1 MIFCEHELTKNCRFS
16 DEDPIQNTGGND
28 KLPNMKSSTT
38 DQIQHVPFQ
47 KLNKA
52 ARKGLS
58 TDERALYDLA
68 AAAALKKEKQER
80 KRARKAAKSA
90 LSALSRSHDAKSLN
104 QSNTTSDSEGLRGD
118 IKNTAMDTSQAEIT
132 QAESNQ
138 PRSFLKLTSKQI
150 DMLNTEELDEYNRI
164 VNAQRAQ
171 LKLEN
176 RAKKVKSRLEKLQL
190 ASDEVSAAIANSS
203 SQYQS
208 ISKNFKDMVGF
219 GKTFYARHMSPVP
232 EYGNK
237 SGSWKLH
244 EMFSADANP
253 LQIHEISFNRFA
265 PYFLSW
271 YSGDWGTMNQKMI
284 TGAFSIY
291 VSSYYGHLSGSGP
304 ALDICRA
311 TASASDAITFTDAK
325 VLANQLLRNSGPAQ
339 TLQIAIPS
347 SQRSQLPSAPVSAS
361 RPYHSE
367 RVDNDEDMVM
377 DDVPDTVT
385 SNAGNEITFTN
396 GPAVDEEPID
406 IDLRQAELYLQQR
419 YYPSSDLNILRC
431 LACSKTGHHT
441 LKCPLMTCTICQTSG
456 VHSEAMC
463 PQKKRCNKCRERGH
477 QTEACKEKLSL
488 PKSEMSCDICHST
501 DHLEMAC
508 HYVWRSFDP
517 RPEEIFTVQHI
528 PVECYTCG
536 YSSHFGP
543 ECGLHRGVVLS
554 GGFTWS
560 KNNLNTYVDPS
571 SNSRALSA
579 GKDFSIPNK
588 GPNRGHAN
596 DPITI
601 DDESDA
607 EPFIRPKVL
616 PSRPKGGKIQVQPV
630 QQNQKAPQKR
640 QKKNKNKQPAP
651 APAPP
656 PKYQRNP
663 NAPRASRPD
672 FSSEFRFDIPPQNPP
687 SGPRGGVPN
696 NFGHA
701 NRGGGGGALPSRADR
716 RRMADQAGA
725 RGARPGGF

>member
-1 MIFCEHELTKNCRFS
+1 
-16 DEDPIQNTGGND
+16 
-28 KLPNMKSSTT
+28 MKSSAT
-38 DQIQHVPFQ
+38 DQIKHVPFQ

-80 KRARKAAKSA
+80 KRARKAAKLA
-90 LSALSRSHDAKSLN
+90 LSAFSRSHDAKSLN
-104 QSNTTSDSEGLRGD
+104 QSNTTSDNEGLRSD
-118 IKNTAMDTSQAEIT
+118 IKKTAMDTSQVGIT

-138 PRSFLKLTSKQI
+138 PRSFVKLTRKQI
-150 DMLNTEELDEYNRI
+150 DLLNTEELDEYNRV
-164 VNAQRAQ
+164 VNAQLAQ

-176 RAKKVKSRLEKLQL
+176 RAKKVTSKLEKLQL
-190 ASDEVSAAIANSS
+190 ASDEVSTAIANSS

-208 ISKNFKDMVGF
+208 ISKDLKDKVEF
-219 GKTFYARHMSPVP
+219 GKTFYARKMSPVP

-237 SGSWKLH
+237 LGSWKLH

-271 YSGDWGTMNQKMI
+271 YRDDWDAMTQKMI

-291 VSSYYGHLSGSGP
+291 VSSYYGHLSGFGP
-304 ALDICRA
+304 ALDVCRA
-311 TASASDAITFTDAK
+311 TASASDAITLTDAK
-325 VLANQLLRNSGPAQ
+325 GLANQLLRNPGPAQ
-339 TLQIAIPS
+339 TLQSVPK
-347 SQRSQLPSAPVSAS
+347 SQKSQLPSVPVSAS
-361 RPYHSE
+361 RLHQSE
-367 RVDNDEDMVM
+367 RGDNNDTDMVM
-377 DDVPDTVT
+377 DDAPDTVA
-385 SNAGNEITFTN
+385 SNAGHDMAFTH
-396 GPAVDEEPID
+396 GPAVDEELID

-419 YYPSSDLNILRC
+419 YYPSSDFNILRC

-441 LKCPLMTCTICQTSG
+441 LKCPLLTCNICQTSG

-463 PQKKRCNKCRERGH
+463 PQKNRCNKCRERGH
-477 QTEACKEKLSL
+477 KTEACKEKLSL

-517 RPEEIFTVQHI
+517 RPDEIFTVQHI

-536 YSSHFGP
+536 YSGHFGP

-560 KNNLNTYVDPS
+560 MENLNTYVDPS
-571 SNSRALSA
+571 SSNRALSA
-579 GKDFSIPNK
+579 GKDFSIANK
-588 GPNRGHAN
+588 APNRGYAN

-601 DDESDA
+601 DDESDV

-616 PSRPKGGKIQVQPV
+616 PSRSKGGKIQVEPV

-640 QKKNKNKQPAP
+640 QKKNKNKHPAP

-656 PKYQRNP
+656 PKYHRNP
-663 NAPRASRPD
+663 NPPRASRPD

-696 NFGHA
+696 NFGNA